1 MNKQLLLIT
10 IFLLSVSFAAAQ
22 DATPTPVP
30 EVKKVEDVQEVQP
43 ENLKGVPAIAP
54 QFQSNDRTLP
64 DLGRVGVDMLEQKP
78 LALRE
83 AIKMALENNKD
94 IEVSRQNVQSA
105 EFDLQS
111 ADGVYDPRFFGQAF
125 YERNTTPNLSIFSS
139 NKKTTS
145 SGFSG
150 NLNYQGSLRRNG
162 TSYSFSLSNQRL
174 TTNNTISILNPQY
187 NTGLNFS
194 ITQPLKR
201 GRKIDQ
207 QRRVIEIAKKN
218 LSLTDTQFRQ
228 RTIDVI
234 TTVQRAY
241 WDLTFAL
248 RNLQVQREGV
258 RDAKDQLEHNQRLVK
273 EGQLAPIDVVAAET
287 QVANLEL
294 SVYDALD
301 TVNRAEN
308 ILKNLIATDR
318 KDSLWSVSLVPTDN
332 VDLEIPNTN
341 LPEALELALQNRP
354 EIEINEAAKSINEI
368 DRVYYKEQTKSQI
381 DFVASYTSTGLSG
394 SFNNDFKLPFQPS
407 ACTTQPVDPA
417 ACQNAIT
424 AQTLA
429 IRTSATTFSGGFQ
442 SNISDILLQRYP
454 TLRFGVSFNI
464 PLKNRTAEAQIG
476 KNLVEAEKIKTQR
489 EQLEQSIQ
497 VDVRNALQS
506 LRTAEARL
514 RTAALARENSQK
526 QYDSEQRKLDAGQSD
541 VYKVL
546 ERQTALVNS
555 RSNELRSQTELNK
568 AVAELQRATGNSL
581 KANNVEAR
589 LRRK

>member
-1 MNKQLLLIT
+1 MNKQLFIITTILLVCVT
-10 IFLLSVSFAAAQ
+10 FANAQ
-22 DATPTPVP
+22 DTTPTPEIKETQKIEP
-30 EVKKVEDVQEVQP
+30 EK
-43 ENLKGVPAIAP
+43 LKGVPEIEP
-54 QFQSNDRTLP
+54 NYKSDDKNLP
-64 DLGRVGVDMLEQKP
+64 DLGRVGVDMLDQKP

-83 AIKMALENNKD
+83 AIKLALENNKD
-94 IEVSRQNVQSA
+94 IEVSRQTVKSA

-111 ADGVYDPRFFGQAF
+111 ADGVYEPRLFGQTY
-125 YERNTTPNLSIFSS
+125 YERNTSPNLSIFST
-139 NKKTTS
+139 NKTTTNGTLANS
-145 SGFSG
+145 IT
-150 NLNYQGSLRRNG
+150 YQGLLRKNG
-162 TSYSFSLSNQRL
+162 TSYSFSLNNQRV
-174 TTNNTISILNPQY
+174 TTNNTIAILNPQY

-194 ITQPLKR
+194 ITQPFRR
-201 GRKIDQ
+201 GRKIDN
-207 QRRVIEIAKKN
+207 QRRIIEIAKKN
-218 LSLTDTQFRQ
+218 LSLTDVQFRQ
-228 RTIDVI
+228 KSIEII

-248 RNLQVQREGV
+248 RNLQVQRDGV
-258 RDAKDQLEHNQRLVK
+258 RDAKEQLEHNQRLVK
-273 EGQLAPIDVVAAET
+273 EGQLAPIDIVAAET

-318 KDSLWSVSLVPTDN
+318 KDTIWNVSLVPTDK
-332 VDLEIPNTN
+332 VDLDIPNTN
-341 LPEALELALQNRP
+341 LPEALDLALQNRP

-368 DRVYYKEQTKSQI
+368 DRTFYKEQTKSQV

-394 SFNNDFKLPFQPS
+394 SFNDKFNPPFQPS
-407 ACTTQPVDPA
+407 ACTTPPVNPV
-417 ACQNAIT
+417 ACQNAIA
-424 AQTLA
+424 AQTAA
-429 IRTSATTFSGGFQ
+429 IRTSAKTFSGGFQ

-454 TLRFGVSFNI
+454 TLRFGVTFNI
-464 PLKNRTAEAQIG
+464 PLKNKTAEAQIG
-476 KNLVEAEKIKTQR
+476 KNLVEADKLKIQR

-514 RTAALARENSQK
+514 RTAAVARENSQK
-526 QYDSEQRKLDAGQSD
+526 QYESEQRKLDAGQSD

-546 ERQTALVNS
+546 ERQTALMNA

-589 LRRK
+589 LKR

>member
-1 MNKQLLLIT
+1 MKKFSYILIVH
-10 IFLLSVSFAAAQ
+10 ILFAFNALAQ
-22 DATPTPVP
+22 DATPTPTP

-54 QFQSNDRTLP
+54 QYQSDNKSLP
-64 DLGRVGVDMLEQKP
+64 DLGRVGVDMLDQKP
-78 LALRE
+78 LGLRE
-83 AIKMALENNKD
+83 AIKLALENNKD
-94 IEVSRQNVQSA
+94 IEVSRQTVKSA

-111 ADGVYDPRFFGQAF
+111 ADGVYEPRLFGQSF
-125 YERNTTPNLSIFSS
+125 YERNTLPNLSIFSN
-139 NKKTTS
+139 NKTITNGTLAS
-145 SGFSG
+145 S
-150 NLNYQGSLRRNG
+150 LNYQGLLRKNG
-162 TSYSFSLSNQRL
+162 TSYNFSLTNQRV
-174 TTNNTISILNPQY
+174 TTNNTIAILNPQY

-201 GRKIDQ
+201 GRNIDQ

-228 RTIDVI
+228 KSIEII

-248 RNLQVQREGV
+248 RNLQVQRDGV
-258 RDAKDQLEHNQRLVK
+258 RDAKEQLEHNQRLVK

-294 SVYDALD
+294 MVYDALD

-318 KDSLWSVSLVPTDN
+318 KDTIWNTSLVPTDKI
-332 VDLEIPNTN
+332 DLEIPVTN
-341 LPEALELALQNRP
+341 LPEALDLALQNRP

-368 DRVYYKEQTKSQI
+368 DRTFYKEQTKSQV
-381 DFVASYTSTGLSG
+381 DFTASYTTTGLSG
-394 SFNNDFKLPFQPS
+394 SFNNDFRLPFTPTVCS
-407 ACTTQPVDPA
+407 PDPNTP
-417 ACQNAIT
+417 ACQSAIQ
-424 AQTLA
+424 AQITA
-429 IRTSATTFSGGFQ
+429 IRTSAQTFSGGFQ

-454 TLRFGVSFNI
+454 TLRVGVTFNI
-464 PLKNRTAEAQIG
+464 PLKNKTAEAQIG

-489 EQLEQSIQ
+489 EQLEQAIQ

-506 LRTAEARL
+506 LRTSEARL
-514 RTAALARENSQK
+514 RAAAIARENSQK
-526 QYDSEQRKLDAGQSD
+526 QYESEQRKLDAGQSD

-546 ERQTALVNS
+546 ERQTALMNAK
-555 RSNELRSQTELNK
+555 SNELRSQTELNK
-568 AVAELQRATGNSL
+568 AIADLQRATGNSL

-589 LRRK
+589 LRR